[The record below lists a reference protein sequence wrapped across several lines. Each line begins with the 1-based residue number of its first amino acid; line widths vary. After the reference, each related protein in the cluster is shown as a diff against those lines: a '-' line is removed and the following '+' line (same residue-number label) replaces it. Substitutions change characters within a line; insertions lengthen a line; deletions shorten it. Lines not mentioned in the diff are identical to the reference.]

1 MSISIKGKLLDD
13 ETRCEHY
20 HSEKDIIAIKLKC
33 CQTYYPCIS
42 CHNETT
48 NHKAEVWLKTER
60 DTKAILCGSCK
71 TELTINE
78 YFACESICPN
88 CTAAFNPKCE
98 NHYHFYFEM

>member
-1 MSISIKGKLLDD
+1 MSILLHGKLIDD

-20 HSEKDIIAIKLKC
+20 HSEKDIISIKLKC

-60 DTKAILCGSCK
+60 DIKAILCGSCK
-71 TELTINE
+71 TELTIKE
-78 YFACESICPN
+78 YFACESTCPN
-88 CTAAFNPKCE
+88 CAATFNPKCE